1 MTRSCRSL
9 NVDYREAIDYIQAF
23 ASSYV
28 QLTDMNLCWESNH
41 NPSHNYK
48 LRLFLTE
55 GEHKTMSVFHTKI
68 EGVPQFVSYF
78 APVHRAMQQ
87 LGGQAT
93 PKQVYA
99 HIAQHDGL
107 SAEDMAQTNKNG
119 MPTFENRA
127 AWARFYMT
135 KAGWMYAPKHGVW
148 ALTEQGRQATDLTEE
163 QAVVMFKSVA
173 TQLKGH
179 EDEVKAPED
188 HVQPDSAQY
197 WFVGAMWG
205 DGEGDQMPRFLK
217 EGIWQNGYE
226 DKFSDQVKKMKVGD
240 RIAIKA
246 TFARKH
252 GAPFENKGK
261 TVSAMKI
268 KAIGTVTRNQG
279 DGRTVDVVWEPLT
292 EPREWYFYT
301 YRFTITRARVEDEV
315 LARRLVAFTF
325 DGAQQDYAFFMAQ
338 PYWRDRFT
346 ETGSGTLDVENIDN
360 ETDAPEE
367 VEQVPPVAVY
377 GVADIVA
384 EGCFVSEAE
393 LHTMLK
399 RWTEKKNLILQ
410 GPPGTGKTWLA
421 KRLAKALIGQKNVTD
436 EQLRVVQ
443 FHPALSY
450 EDFVRGYRPSG
461 DGRLALIDGLFLQVV
476 QAAIAQPDVEH
487 VLIIEEINRG
497 NPAQVLGEMLTLL
510 ECSKRSRA
518 EAMELA
524 YSKSRGE
531 KVYVPENVYVI
542 GTMNVADR
550 SLALVDLALRRRF
563 AFVNLVP
570 SLNTAWQ
577 QWCSDKGMDTATLK
591 HIQTRMAALNQE
603 IAADRALGAQFQI
616 GHSYLTP
623 YEPVADAQA
632 WFSEVVLSEIGPLLH
647 EYWFD
652 TPERADDAI
661 VLLLKQA

>member
-1 MTRSCRSL
+1 
-9 NVDYREAIDYIQAF
+9 
-23 ASSYV
+23 
-28 QLTDMNLCWESNH
+28 
-41 NPSHNYK
+41 
-48 LRLFLTE
+48 
-55 GEHKTMSVFHTKI
+55 MSIFHAKI

-78 APVHRAMQQ
+78 APVHRAMQK

-93 PKQVYA
+93 PRQVYA
-99 HIAQHDGL
+99 HIAQHEGL
-107 SAEDMAQTNKNG
+107 SNEDMAQINKNG
-119 MPTFENRA
+119 APTFENRA

-135 KAGWMYAPKHGVW
+135 KADWMYSPKHGVW
-148 ALTEQGRQATDLTEE
+148 ALTEQGKQANEMTET
-163 QAVVMFKSVA
+163 QAVALFKSVV

-179 EDEVKAPED
+179 EEEVQAPQE
-188 HVQPDSAQY
+188 HVQPDSTQY

-226 DKFSDQVKKMKVGD
+226 DKFSEQVRSMKSGD

-246 TFARKH
+246 SFARKH
-252 GAPFENKGK
+252 GMPFDNKGQ

-268 KAIGTVTRNQG
+268 KAIGTVTRNHD
-279 DGRTVDVVWEPLT
+279 DGRSVDVAWQPLADS
-292 EPREWYFYT
+292 REWYFYT
-301 YRFTITRARVEDEV
+301 YRSTITRARVEDEV

-325 DGAQQDYAFFMAQ
+325 DGTQQDYAFFMAQ
-338 PYWRDRFT
+338 PYWRDRFKAADDAALVESIPEDDT
-346 ETGSGTLDVENIDN
+346 EAFDG
-360 ETDAPEE
+360 
-367 VEQVPPVAVY
+367 VEQVSPMAAY

-384 EGCFVSEAE
+384 EGCFVPQADLRS
-393 LHTMLK
+393 MLK

-421 KRLAKALIGQKNVTD
+421 KRLAKALIGQKNVPD

-443 FHPALSY
+443 FHPSLSY
-450 EDFVRGYRPSG
+450 EDFVRGYRPGG
-461 DGRLALIDGLFLQVV
+461 DGRLTLTDGLFLQIV
-476 QAAIAQPDVEH
+476 QAAIAQPDIEH

-524 YSKSRGE
+524 YSRARGE
-531 KVYVPENVYVI
+531 KVYVPENLYVI

-563 AFVNLVP
+563 AFVNLTP
-570 SLNTAWQ
+570 SLNAAWQ
-577 QWCSDKGMDTATLK
+577 QWCLGKGMDALSIA
-591 HIQTRMAALNQE
+591 HIQTRMDALNQE
-603 IAADRALGAQFQI
+603 IAADRALGVQFQI
-616 GHSYLTP
+616 GHSYVTP
-623 YEPVADAQA
+623 HEPVAEAHA
-632 WFSEVVLSEIGPLLH
+632 WFEDVVRSEIGPLLH

-652 TPERADDAI
+652 TPEHAEEAI
-661 VLLLKQA
+661 SRLLKQA

>member
-1 MTRSCRSL
+1 
-9 NVDYREAIDYIQAF
+9 
-23 ASSYV
+23 
-28 QLTDMNLCWESNH
+28 
-41 NPSHNYK
+41 
-48 LRLFLTE
+48 
-55 GEHKTMSVFHTKI
+55 MSVFHTKI

-78 APVHRAMQQ
+78 APVHRAMRQ

-99 HIAQHDGL
+99 YIAEHEGL
-107 SAEDMAQTNKNG
+107 SSEDMAQTNKNG
-119 MPTFENRA
+119 KPTFENRA

-148 ALTEQGRQATDLTEE
+148 ALTELGTQAGDLTEE
-163 QAVVMFKSVA
+163 QAVAMFKSAA
-173 TQLKGH
+173 TKFKGH
-179 EDEVKAPED
+179 EEEVNAPEE
-188 HVQPDSAQY
+188 HVEPESTQY

-205 DGEGDQMPRFLK
+205 DGEGDQMPRFLR
-217 EGIWQNGYE
+217 EGIWQNGHV
-226 DKFSDQVKKMKVGD
+226 DKFAEQVNKMKAGD

-246 TFARKH
+246 TFVRKQ
-252 GAPFENKGK
+252 GTPFDNKGEA
-261 TVSAMKI
+261 VSAMRI
-268 KAIGTVTRNQG
+268 KAIGTVTKNHG
-279 DGRTVDVVWEPLT
+279 DGRTVDVTWEPLT
-292 EPREWYFYT
+292 TPREWYFYT
-301 YRFTITRARVEDEV
+301 YRSTITRARVEDEV
-315 LARRLVAFTF
+315 LARRLVSFTF
-325 DGAQQDYAFFMAQ
+325 DGASQDYSFFMTH
-338 PYWRDRFT
+338 PYWRDRFN
-346 ETGSGTLDVENIDN
+346 ETGGMVNDGDSADDEADVLD
-360 ETDAPEE
+360 E
-367 VEQVPPVAVY
+367 VEQVPPVTVY

-384 EGCFVSEAE
+384 EGCFVPEVE
-393 LHTMLK
+393 LHSMLK
-399 RWTEKKNLILQ
+399 RWAAKKNLILQ

-450 EDFVRGYRPSG
+450 EDFVRGYRPCG
-461 DGRLALIDGLFLQVV
+461 DGRLTLTDGLFLQVV

-531 KVYVPENVYVI
+531 KVYVPENLYVI

-563 AFVNLVP
+563 AFVSLSP
-570 SLNTAWQ
+570 SLNIAWQ
-577 QWCSDKGMDTATLK
+577 QWCSNKGMDATAIA
-591 HIQTRMAALNQE
+591 HIQTCMAALNNE

-616 GHSYLTP
+616 GHSYVTP
-623 YEPVADAQA
+623 HEPVADAQA
-632 WFSEVVLSEIGPLLH
+632 WFAEVVLSEIGPLLN

-652 TPERADDAI
+652 TPERANEAI
-661 VLLLKQA
+661 ALLLKQG

>member
-1 MTRSCRSL
+1 
-9 NVDYREAIDYIQAF
+9 
-23 ASSYV
+23 
-28 QLTDMNLCWESNH
+28 
-41 NPSHNYK
+41 
-48 LRLFLTE
+48 
-55 GEHKTMSVFHTKI
+55 MSVFHAKI

-78 APVHRAMQQ
+78 APVHRAMQR

-99 HIAQHDGL
+99 HIALHEGL
-107 SAEDMAQTNKNG
+107 ASEELAQANQNG
-119 MPTFENRA
+119 RPTFENRA

-135 KAGWMYAPKHGVW
+135 KAGWMYAPKYGVW
-148 ALTEQGRQATDLTEE
+148 ALTDQGKQAAEITEA
-163 QAVVMFKSVA
+163 QAVAMFKSVA

-179 EDEVKAPED
+179 EEEVTAPED
-188 HVQPDSAQY
+188 HVQPDSTQY

-205 DGEGDQMPRFLK
+205 DGEGDQMPRFLQ

-226 DKFSDQVKKMKVGD
+226 DKFAEQVRSMKPGD

-246 TFARKH
+246 SFARKH
-252 GAPFENKGK
+252 DTPFDNKGQ
-261 TVSAMKI
+261 TVSVMKI
-268 KAIGTVTRNQG
+268 KAIGTVTRNHG
-279 DGRTVDVVWEPLT
+279 DGHTVDVAWEPLT

-301 YRFTITRARVEDEV
+301 YRSTITRARVEDEE

-325 DGAQQDYAFFMAQ
+325 DSAQQDYAFFMAQ
-338 PYWRDRFT
+338 PYWRDRFMVANDV
-346 ETGSGTLDVENIDN
+346 TLDGNDSDDVDEK
-360 ETDAPEE
+360 
-367 VEQVPPVAVY
+367 EQVPPMVVY
-377 GVADIVA
+377 GVANIIA
-384 EGCFVSEAE
+384 EGCFVPEAE
-393 LHTMLK
+393 LHSMLK

-421 KRLAKALIGQKNVTD
+421 KRLAKALIGQLNVPD

-450 EDFVRGYRPSG
+450 EDFVRGYRPGG
-461 DGRLALIDGLFLQVV
+461 DGRLTLTDGLFLQVV

-531 KVYVPENVYVI
+531 KVYVPENLYVI

-570 SLNTAWQ
+570 SLNSAWQ
-577 QWCSDKGMDTATLK
+577 QWCSDRGLDTTTIA

-616 GHSYLTP
+616 GHSYVTP
-623 YEPVADAQA
+623 YEPVANAQE
-632 WFSEVVLSEIGPLLH
+632 WFEEVVRSEIGPLLH

-652 TPERADDAI
+652 TPERADETMA
-661 VLLLKQA
+661 LLLKQA

>member
-1 MTRSCRSL
+1 
-9 NVDYREAIDYIQAF
+9 
-23 ASSYV
+23 
-28 QLTDMNLCWESNH
+28 
-41 NPSHNYK
+41 
-48 LRLFLTE
+48 
-55 GEHKTMSVFHTKI
+55 MSVFHTKI

-78 APVHRAMQQ
+78 APVHRAMRQ

-99 HIAQHDGL
+99 HIAQHEGL
-107 SAEDMAQTNKNG
+107 SSEDIAQTNKNG
-119 MPTFENRA
+119 KPTFENRA

-148 ALTEQGRQATDLTEE
+148 ALTELGAQADDLTEE
-163 QAVVMFKSVA
+163 QAVSMFKNAASKF
-173 TQLKGH
+173 KGH
-179 EDEVKAPED
+179 EEEVNAPEE
-188 HVQPDSAQY
+188 HVEPESTQY

-205 DGEGDQMPRFLK
+205 DGEGDQMPRFLQ

-226 DKFSDQVKKMKVGD
+226 EKFAEQVNKMKAGD

-246 TFARKH
+246 SFARKH
-252 GAPFENKGK
+252 GAPFDNKGH

-268 KAIGTVTRNQG
+268 KAIGTVTKNHG
-279 DGRTVDVVWEPLT
+279 DGRTVDVTWEPLSK
-292 EPREWYFYT
+292 PREWYFYT
-301 YRFTITRARVEDEV
+301 YRATITRARVEDEV
-315 LARRLVAFTF
+315 LARRLVSFTF
-325 DGAQQDYAFFMAQ
+325 DGVPQDYDFFMAQ
-338 PYWRDRFT
+338 PYWRERFI
-346 ETGSGTLDVENIDN
+346 ETGGVVNDGGGADDEADVLD
-360 ETDAPEE
+360 E

-377 GVADIVA
+377 GVSDIVA
-384 EGCFVSEAE
+384 EGCFVPEAE
-393 LHTMLK
+393 LHSMLK
-399 RWTEKKNLILQ
+399 RWAAKKNLILQ

-450 EDFVRGYRPSG
+450 EDFVRGYRPGG
-461 DGRLALIDGLFLQVV
+461 DGRLTLTDGVFLQVV
-476 QAAIAQPDVEH
+476 QAAIAQPDVDH

-531 KVYVPENVYVI
+531 KVYVPENLYVI

-563 AFVNLVP
+563 AFVSLSP
-570 SLNTAWQ
+570 SLNIAWQ
-577 QWCSDKGMDTATLK
+577 QWCSAKGMDATAIA
-591 HIQTRMAALNQE
+591 HIQTRMAALNEE

-616 GHSYLTP
+616 GHSYVTP
-623 YEPVADAQA
+623 HEPVADAQA
-632 WFSEVVLSEIGPLLH
+632 WFAEVVLSEIGPLLN

-652 TPERADDAI
+652 TPERASDAI
-661 VLLLKQA
+661 AQLLKQA

>member
-1 MTRSCRSL
+1 
-9 NVDYREAIDYIQAF
+9 
-23 ASSYV
+23 
-28 QLTDMNLCWESNH
+28 
-41 NPSHNYK
+41 
-48 LRLFLTE
+48 
-55 GEHKTMSVFHTKI
+55 MSVFHTKI
-68 EGVPQFVSYF
+68 KGVPQFVSYF

-99 HIAQHDGL
+99 HIAQHEGL
-107 SAEDMAQTNKNG
+107 SSEDMAQTNKNG
-119 MPTFENRA
+119 KPTFENRA

-148 ALTEQGRQATDLTEE
+148 ALTEQGKKSASLSEE
-163 QAVVMFKSVA
+163 QAVTMFKNVA

-179 EDEVKAPED
+179 EDEVEAPED
-188 HVQPDSAQY
+188 NVQPESTQY

-205 DGEGDQMPRFLK
+205 DGEGDQLPRFLQ

-226 DKFSDQVKKMKVGD
+226 DKFAEQVNKMKAGD

-246 TFARKH
+246 SFARKH
-252 GAPFENKGK
+252 GAPFDNKGQ

-268 KAIGTVTRNQG
+268 KAIGTVTKNHG
-279 DGRTVDVVWEPLT
+279 DGRTVDVAWEPLT
-292 EPREWYFYT
+292 APREWYFYT
-301 YRFTITRARVEDEV
+301 YRATITRARVEDEV
-315 LARRLVAFTF
+315 LARRLVSFTF
-325 DGAQQDYAFFMAQ
+325 DGVPQDYAFFMAQ
-338 PYWRDRFT
+338 PYWRDRF
-346 ETGSGTLDVENIDN
+346 V
-360 ETDAPEE
+360 ETDGVTQNGESADDEVDALEE
-367 VEQVPPVAVY
+367 VEQIPPVIVY

-384 EGCFVSEAE
+384 EGCFVPEAE
-393 LHTMLK
+393 LHGMLK
-399 RWTEKKNLILQ
+399 RWEEKKNLILQ

-421 KRLAKALIGQKNVTD
+421 KRLAKALIGQKNATD

-450 EDFVRGYRPSG
+450 EDFVRGYRPGG
-461 DGRLALIDGLFLQVV
+461 DGRLTLTDGLFLQVV
-476 QAAIAQPDVEH
+476 QAAIAQPDVVH
-487 VLIIEEINRG
+487 VLVIEEINRG

-518 EAMELA
+518 DAMELA

-531 KVYVPENVYVI
+531 QVYVPENLYVI

-563 AFVNLVP
+563 AFVNLSP
-570 SLNTAWQ
+570 SLNAAWQ
-577 QWCSDKGMDTATLK
+577 QWCSNKGMDTTAIE
-591 HIQTRMAALNQE
+591 HIQTRMAALNEE

-616 GHSYLTP
+616 GHSYVTP
-623 YEPVADAQA
+623 HEPVIEARA
-632 WFSEVVLSEIGPLLH
+632 WFADVVLSEIGPLLN

-652 TPERADDAI
+652 APERADAAI
-661 VLLLKQA
+661 ALLLKEA

>member
-1 MTRSCRSL
+1 
-9 NVDYREAIDYIQAF
+9 
-23 ASSYV
+23 
-28 QLTDMNLCWESNH
+28 
-41 NPSHNYK
+41 
-48 LRLFLTE
+48 
-55 GEHKTMSVFHTKI
+55 MSVFHAKI

-99 HIAQHDGL
+99 HIAQHEGL
-107 SAEDMAQTNKNG
+107 ASEDLAQVNQNG
-119 MPTFENRA
+119 RPTFENRA

-148 ALTEQGRQATDLTEE
+148 ALTEQGK
-163 QAVVMFKSVA
+163 QAVEITEAQAVAIFNNVA

-179 EDEVKAPED
+179 EDEVEAPKD
-188 HVQPDSAQY
+188 HVQPDSTQY

-205 DGEGDQMPRFLK
+205 DGEGDQTPRFLQ

-226 DKFSDQVKKMKVGD
+226 DKFAEQVRAMKPGD

-252 GAPFENKGK
+252 GTPFDNKGK

-268 KAIGTVTRNQG
+268 KAIGTVTRNHS
-279 DGRTVDVVWEPLT
+279 DGRTVDVAWEALAET
-292 EPREWYFYT
+292 REWYFYT
-301 YRFTITRARVEDEV
+301 YRTTITRARVEDEV

-325 DGAQQDYAFFMAQ
+325 DGTQQDYAFFMAQ
-338 PYWRDRFT
+338 PYWRDRFVAADDAVLDGDTSGDGT
-346 ETGSGTLDVENIDN
+346 EPLDEI
-360 ETDAPEE
+360 
-367 VEQVPPVAVY
+367 EQVPPVAVY
-377 GVADIVA
+377 GVEDIVA
-384 EGCFVSEAE
+384 EGCFVPKAE
-393 LHTMLK
+393 LHSMLK
-399 RWTEKKNLILQ
+399 RWIEKKNLILQ

-450 EDFVRGYRPSG
+450 EDFVRGYRPGG
-461 DGRLALIDGLFLQVV
+461 DGRLMLTDGLFLQVV

-531 KVYVPENVYVI
+531 TVYVPENLYVI

-563 AFVNLVP
+563 AFVNLSP
-570 SLNTAWQ
+570 SLNSAWQ
-577 QWCSDKGMDTATLK
+577 QWCSDKGMDASTIA
-591 HIQTRMAALNQE
+591 HIQTRMAELNQE
-603 IAADRALGAQFQI
+603 IATDRALGAQFQI
-616 GHSYLTP
+616 GHSYVTP
-623 YEPVADAQA
+623 HEPVANPQA
-632 WFSEVVLSEIGPLLH
+632 WFEEVVYSEIGPLLH

-652 TPERADDAI
+652 TPECADDAI
-661 VLLLKQA
+661 ALLLKQA